1 MNEAAPP
8 AEPREADPARR
19 DSYRLWRH
27 DVLRFA
33 DLDPL
38 GHINN
43 GAYGIFCESG
53 RVAFF
58 EELRERFPDARLDW
72 VLRHIEID
80 FRRELHFP
88 GTVDTGTRIARFGT
102 TSVTFRQGIFSG
114 EVCSA
119 VSQSVCV
126 CFDPAARKAR
136 TIPDDVRLLMQAL
149 SERGHAPS

>member
-8 AEPREADPARR
+8 AGAGEFDPADRG
-19 DSYRLWRH
+19 SYRLWRH

-38 GHINN
+38 GHVNN

-58 EELRERFPDARLDW
+58 EDLRGSLPGARVDW

-88 GTVDTGTRIARFGT
+88 GTVDTGTRIARFGNS
-102 TSVTFRQGIFSG
+102 SVIFRQGIFSG
-114 EVCSA
+114 ETCSA
-119 VSQSVCV
+119 VSRSVCV
-126 CFDPAARKAR
+126 CFDPVARKAR
-136 TIPDDVRLLMQAL
+136 PIPDEVRALMQAL
-149 SERGHAPS
+149 SDRGHAPS